1 MSPLILN
8 CVCFVCIYAD
18 GDYRPVGTAFF
29 LGVTPEGSDPEKQ
42 WCAVVTAL
50 HVIAG
55 IENSGGQ
62 IFLRVNTKAGG
73 FDYVE
78 MPPERWVRP
87 DHSDGIV
94 DAAAA
99 CFFPTESQQKS
110 DFKVIGE
117 EQAITAQGLRDLH
130 IGVGNDVYLSGLFVN
145 HAGTRRNEPIIRSGS
160 FAAIPEEEVLT
171 NHGRMRAYLIESRS
185 IGGLS
190 GSPVFVE
197 PGITYYTDD
206 GQIHMRP
213 PLTRAWHLL
222 GVIQGHWDAPETIGP
237 DALLSAELV
246 NKGIAIV
253 TPIDRAL
260 PLAHEAV
267 SQAFAAWDAE
277 HR

>member
-1 MSPLILN
+1 MSPLILK

-29 LGVTPEGSDPEKQ
+29 LGVTPEGYGPSDQ

-55 IENSGGQ
+55 IEKSGGQ
-62 IFLRVNTKAGG
+62 IFLRVNTKSGG
-73 FDYVE
+73 VDYVE

-87 DHSDGIV
+87 DHSGGIV
-94 DAAAA
+94 DAAA
-99 CFFPTESQQKS
+99 CFFSTESQEKT
-110 DFKVIGE
+110 DFKFIGE
-117 EQAITAQGLRDLH
+117 KQAITAEGLRDLH
-130 IGVGNDVYLSGLFVN
+130 VGVGNDVYLSGLFVN
-145 HAGTRRNEPIIRSGS
+145 HAGTQRNEPIIRSGT

-197 PGITYYTDD
+197 PGLTYFTDD

-222 GVIQGHWDAPETIGP
+222 GIIQGHWDVPELFGP
-237 DALLSAELV
+237 DTSLSAEAV

-253 TPIDRAL
+253 TPIDYAL
-260 PLAHEAV
+260 RLAHEAV
-267 SQAFAAWDAE
+267 LQAFAAWDAE
-277 HR
+277 HG